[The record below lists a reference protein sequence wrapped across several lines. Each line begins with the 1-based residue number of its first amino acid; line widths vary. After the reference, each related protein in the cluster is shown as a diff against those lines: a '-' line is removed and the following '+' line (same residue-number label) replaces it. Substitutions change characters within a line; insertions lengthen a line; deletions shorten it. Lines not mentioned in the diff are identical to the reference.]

1 LHIAFPFLIF
11 AKIHKNTSP
20 SVLHIGFAFLET
32 WQILEEA
39 WHLYK
44 SVRDLANTDL
54 PRLPRATAT
63 PTRDRKTPTAAAT
76 RWISDR
82 GSAATGQR
90 RSWTTCQS
98 SFTELQAQNV
108 VTR

>member
-54 PRLPRATAT
+54 PRLPRAIGKHRPRQQQDGSAIVVQR
-63 PTRDRKTPTAAAT
+63 PPV
-76 RWISDR
+76 SGDR
-82 GSAATGQR
+82 GLLANHHL
-90 RSWTTCQS
+90 QS
-98 SFTELQAQNV
+98 CKPRMLSQDNSPI
-108 VTR
+108 

>member
-1 LHIAFPFLIF
+1 LIF

-20 SVLHIGFAFLET
+20 TVLHIGFVFLET
-32 WQILEEA
+32 WQILGEA
-39 WHLYK
+39 WHLCK
-44 SVRDLANTDL
+44 SARDLANIDL

-63 PTRDRKTPTAAAT
+63 PTRDWKTPITAAA

-90 RSWTTCQS
+90 RS
-98 SFTELQAQNV
+98 
-108 VTR
+108 